1 MELTAMEFSAQAPY
15 PAIQVEGK
23 NRHYAHAMLSNIG
36 SRHSEISTIALYVY
50 NSTITKEDAEE
61 ISFCFHKISVVEM
74 HHLSIFAQLAH
85 LLGADP
91 RLWSMERQPKRLN
104 LWNSY
109 PCKMQY
115 WNAGYN
121 PYTTQL
127 PQMLKN
133 AIAGERKAIEIY
145 QRQCGWIKDE
155 NIQSNLKRIIE
166 DEEIHVKLLCQ
177 IYGEYV

>member
-1 MELTAMEFSAQAPY
+1 
-15 PAIQVEGK
+15 
-23 NRHYAHAMLSNIG
+23 
-36 SRHSEISTIALYVY
+36 
-50 NSTITKEDAEE
+50 
-61 ISFCFHKISVVEM
+61 
-74 HHLSIFAQLAH
+74 
-85 LLGADP
+85 
-91 RLWSMERQPKRLN
+91 
-104 LWNSY
+104 
-109 PCKMQY
+109 MQY

-145 QRQCGWIKDE
+145 QRQCGWIKEE